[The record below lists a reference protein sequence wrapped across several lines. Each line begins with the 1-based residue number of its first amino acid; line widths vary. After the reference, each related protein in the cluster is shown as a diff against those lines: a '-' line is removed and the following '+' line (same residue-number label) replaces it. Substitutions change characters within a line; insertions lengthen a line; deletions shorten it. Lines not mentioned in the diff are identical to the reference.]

1 MCNLKISSFNLGS
14 QATFAPQSYYLYEEF
29 LKSNLCKNVQF
40 CFLELTHISQISD
53 FFYHREQTNY
63 WLNLKELKFV
73 LDSFKNN
80 PNLPKERKEKQIT
93 RYIVSFIENKLNWG
107 HYGEHFIK
115 NNFYDKRYLC
125 KKENGFFSMDLDYK
139 TTNEKFIKD
148 HYKNINE
155 EMYKDTSTFL
165 RNFEITKKIY
175 DEKLDDYD
183 KVHMSRLLRL
193 INKSK
198 NKGINLIFI
207 VSPRN
212 SSKELIKFLKI
223 IPDENKIDMGLSI
236 NEFLPFYYL
245 ENSFDRGH
253 LNERGANIY
262 SQKLAKKFAIKICN

>member
-1 MCNLKISSFNLGS
+1 MSLIPSKIILI
-14 QATFAPQSYYLYEEF
+14 Y
-29 LKSNLCKNVQF
+29 
-40 CFLELTHISQISD
+40 
-53 FFYHREQTNY
+53 
-63 WLNLKELKFV
+63 
-73 LDSFKNN
+73 
-80 PNLPKERKEKQIT
+80 PKKEKKNKLQD
-93 RYIVSFIENKLNWG
+93 IVSFIENKLNWG

-115 NNFYDKRYLC
+115 NNFYDKRYLG